1 MPVPKGTGGAGGT
14 LRTVLEEAP
23 WMAVRP
29 LVDARLDE
37 LLPPAESEP
46 RPLHEAMRYS
56 ALAPGK
62 RIRPAFAAAAHRA
75 VNPEGRAWLD
85 AACAVE
91 MVHCFSLIHDD
102 LPAIDNDDLR
112 RGRPT
117 CHVQFG
123 EAIAILAGD
132 ALFAR
137 AFEAVGAMDAPPEVR
152 ADCSLILARASGSP
166 GLVAG
171 EVLDILGE
179 SLPPDALLVQRI
191 HEWKTGALIAA
202 ACELGAASAGASPDQ
217 RRALSAFGL
226 ACGLAFQAA
235 DDVLN
240 ETGTAEELGKAV
252 GSDRELGKQTYPAV
266 FGLEAAVAR
275 AEELIESAIAALRE
289 AGIESAELAAL
300 AKACL
305 HRSA

>member
-1 MPVPKGTGGAGGT
+1 M
-14 LRTVLEEAP
+14 
-23 WMAVRP
+23 
-29 LVDARLDE
+29 VDARLDG
-37 LLPPAESEP
+37 LLPSAEDEP

-75 VNPEGRAWLD
+75 LKPGGTGWLD

-117 CHVQFG
+117 CHIQFG
-123 EAIAILAGD
+123 EAVAILAGD
-132 ALFAR
+132 ALFAK
-137 AFEAVGAMDAPPEVR
+137 AFETVGSMEAEPSVR
-152 ADCSLILARASGSP
+152 ADCCLILARASGSP

-179 SLPPDALLVQRI
+179 GLPPSADLVQRI

-202 ACELGAASAGASPDQ
+202 ACEIGAATAGASPEE
-217 RRALSAFGL
+217 RRALAAFGL

-240 ETGTAEELGKAV
+240 ETSTPEELGKAV

-275 AEELIESAIAALRE
+275 ADELIESAILGLQR
-289 AGIESAELAAL
+289 AGIESEELAAL

-305 HRSA
+305 HRRA